1 MNQTGHRLPNY
12 HYDFLL
18 VKFWLWKML
27 WSFVVIWSMS
37 QSSPIIIKNPFFIAR
52 YNSFEK
58 INHFYCA
65 KEGQMIFQ
73 NNDFFLCSFN
83 LVAAPNQASNLSSF
97 FVFPIFLN
105 GYKLLYALHSIQK
118 QTSERLYED
127 WLQLKSSSQC
137 CQYLIANFIVLIV
150 FKAFVIKIF

>member
-1 MNQTGHRLPNY
+1 MHFIELAVHFNCNSFARIQEIVINQTGHRPPNY
-12 HYDFLL
+12 HYDLL
-18 VKFWLWKML
+18 LMKFWLWKML

-73 NNDFFLCSFN
+73 NNDFFYVRLIWSRH
-83 LVAAPNQASNLSSF
+83 PIKHPIYQAFLF
-97 FVFPIFLN
+97 FQF
-105 GYKLLYALHSIQK
+105 S
-118 QTSERLYED
+118 
-127 WLQLKSSSQC
+127 
-137 CQYLIANFIVLIV
+137 
-150 FKAFVIKIF
+150 